1 MTGGGTGGGPSN
13 AAWWSNYRIFA
24 VVWAALL
31 LFPALAPNNFILN
44 LGIAWFISLLLAGS
58 LNLLMGYAGQISLSH
73 AAFYG
78 LGAYASG
85 VLSAKFGVSPWLG
98 LCAAIVLTGV
108 AAFLIGWPSLKLRGH
123 YLAMATLGFNVIM
136 SVLFVELRGLTGGPN
151 GLVGVPSLSLFGYEI
166 GADIRF
172 YLFAWFVVGL
182 MMLLILNLL
191 DSRMG
196 RALRALSTSELAA
209 GANGI
214 NVHIVK
220 LGVFVIS
227 AVMAGIAG
235 FLFIHLN
242 NFASPEN
249 FDFVASVMLL
259 VVVALGGTG
268 TYWGPFLGA
277 LLHVVLPEAL
287 RAFADFEILVYG
299 VSLVLVLL
307 FFPGGLSGAIAGLG
321 RLLGRGARRGTAR

>member
-1 MTGGGTGGGPSN
+1 MGAQGSRQ
-13 AAWWSNYRIFA
+13 NYRILGI
-24 VVWAALL
+24 VWALLL
-31 LFPALAPNNFILN
+31 LFPLAAPNNFILN
-44 LGIAWFISLLLAGS
+44 LGISWFISLALVGS

-98 LCAAIVLTGV
+98 LCAAIALTGT

-151 GLVGVPSLSLFGYEI
+151 GLVGVPSLSLFGYELA
-166 GADIRF
+166 ADIRF
-172 YLFAWFVVGL
+172 YLFAWVVVGL
-182 MMLLILNLL
+182 LMLLVLNLL

-209 GANGI
+209 SANGI
-214 NVHIVK
+214 NVHAVK
-220 LGVFVIS
+220 LGVFVLS

-235 FLFIHLN
+235 FLFVHLN
-242 NFASPEN
+242 NFASPET

-277 LLHVVLPEAL
+277 LLHVALPELL

-299 VSLVLVLL
+299 LSLVLVLL
-307 FFPGGLSGAIAGLG
+307 FFPGGLSGALS
-321 RLLGRGARRGTAR
+321 RLARPARRRKTR

>member
-1 MTGGGTGGGPSN
+1 ME
-13 AAWWSNYRIFA
+13 ARAQHRDYRIFA
-24 VVWAALL
+24 IVWTLLL
-31 LFPALAPNNFILN
+31 LFPLAAPNNFILN
-44 LGIAWFISLLLAGS
+44 LGIAWFISLILAAS

-85 VLSAKFGVSPWLG
+85 VLSAKFAVSPWLG
-98 LCAAIVLTGV
+98 LFASIGLTGL

-151 GLVGVPSLSLFGYEI
+151 GLVGVPSLSIFGREI
-166 GADIRF
+166 GADLRF
-172 YLFAWFVVGL
+172 YYFAWFVVGL
-182 MMLLILNLL
+182 MMLLVLNLV

-196 RALRALSTSELAA
+196 RALRALSSSELAA
-209 GANGI
+209 SANGI
-214 NVHIVK
+214 DVHAVK

-227 AVMAGIAG
+227 AMMAGIAG
-235 FLFIHLN
+235 FLFVHLN

-277 LLHVVLPEAL
+277 LVHVVLPEAL
-287 RAFADFEILVYG
+287 RAFSDFETLVYG
-299 VSLVLVLL
+299 ISLVLVLL
-307 FFPGGLSGAIAGLG
+307 FFPAGLSGAVA
-321 RLLGRGARRGTAR
+321 RLDRLFRRDPAR

>member
-1 MTGGGTGGGPSN
+1 MGGSSSSGGPSRGSYL
-13 AAWWSNYRIFA
+13 ALAGIWML
-24 VVWAALL
+24 LL
-31 LFPALAPNNFILN
+31 LFPVITPNNFILN
-44 LGIAWFISLLLAGS
+44 LGISWFISLLLAGS

-85 VLSAKFGVSPWLG
+85 VLSAKFGASPWLG
-98 LCAAIVLTGV
+98 LCAAIALTAA

-136 SVLFVELRGLTGGPN
+136 SVLFVELRDLTGGPN
-151 GLVGVPSLSLFGYEI
+151 GLVGVPSLSLFGWEI
-166 GADIRF
+166 GADFRF
-172 YLFAWFVVGL
+172 YLFAWLVVGL

-191 DSRMG
+191 NSRMG

-209 GANGI
+209 QANGI
-214 NVHIVK
+214 DVHAVK
-220 LGVFVIS
+220 LGVFVLS

-235 FLFIHLN
+235 FLYVHLN

-277 LLHVVLPEAL
+277 LLHVALPEAL
-287 RAFADFEILVYG
+287 RAFSDYEILVYG
-299 VSLVLVLL
+299 ISLVLVLL
-307 FFPGGLSGAIAGLG
+307 FFPGGLSGAAVWLV
-321 RLLGRGARRGTAR
+321 RLAGRGAPR

>member
-1 MTGGGTGGGPSN
+1 MSGKAPSGAVPRQSY
-13 AAWWSNYRIFA
+13 AALGA
-24 VVWAALL
+24 VWALLL
-31 LFPALAPNNFILN
+31 LFPLAAPNNFILN
-44 LGIAWFISLLLAGS
+44 LGISFFISLALAAS

-85 VLSAKFGVSPWLG
+85 VLSAKFGLSPWLG
-98 LCAAIVLTGV
+98 LCAAIALTGT

-136 SVLFVELRGLTGGPN
+136 SVLFVELRDLTGGPN
-151 GLVGVPSLSLFGYEI
+151 GLVGVPSLSLFGWEI

-172 YLFAWFVVGL
+172 YLFAWLVVGL

-191 DSRMG
+191 HSRMG

-209 GANGI
+209 KANGI
-214 NVHIVK
+214 DVHAVK
-220 LGVFVIS
+220 LGVFVLS

-235 FLFIHLN
+235 FLYVHLN

-268 TYWGPFLGA
+268 TYWGPFFGA

-287 RAFADFEILVYG
+287 RAFSDFEILVYG
-299 VSLVLVLL
+299 ISLVLVLL
-307 FFPGGLSGAIAGLG
+307 FFPGGLSGAAAKLG
-321 RLLGRGARRGTAR
+321 RLVGIGAAR

>member
-1 MTGGGTGGGPSN
+1 MLQQEPNSGGARQSYIALAG
-13 AAWWSNYRIFA
+13 I
-24 VVWAALL
+24 WALLL
-31 LFPALAPNNFILN
+31 LFPLAAPNNFVLN
-44 LGIAWFISLLLAGS
+44 LGISWFISLALAGS

-98 LCAAIVLTGV
+98 LCAAIALTAA

-136 SVLFVELRGLTGGPN
+136 SVLFVELRDLTGGPN
-151 GLVGVPSLSLFGYEI
+151 GLVGVPSLSLFGWEI

-172 YLFAWFVVGL
+172 YLFAWIVVGL

-191 DSRMG
+191 HSRMG

-209 GANGI
+209 KANGI
-214 NVHIVK
+214 DVHAVK
-220 LGVFVIS
+220 LGVFVLS

-235 FLFIHLN
+235 FLYVHLN

-249 FDFVASVMLL
+249 FDFAASVMLL

-287 RAFADFEILVYG
+287 RAFSDFEILVYG
-299 VSLVLVLL
+299 ISLVLVLL
-307 FFPGGLSGAIAGLG
+307 FFPGGLAGAVAKLG
-321 RLLGRGARRGTAR
+321 RLFGRGAAR

>member
-1 MTGGGTGGGPSN
+1 MDSPVSSN
-13 AAWWSNYRIFA
+13 SVSRNSYRVFA
-24 VVWAALL
+24 VVWALLL
-31 LFPALAPNNFILN
+31 LFPLAAPNNFILN
-44 LGIAWFISLLLAGS
+44 LGISWFISLALAGS

-182 MMLLILNLL
+182 LMLLVLNLL

-209 GANGI
+209 KANGI
-214 NVHIVK
+214 DVHAVK
-220 LGVFVIS
+220 LGVFVLS

-235 FLFIHLN
+235 FLYVHLN

-307 FFPGGLSGAIAGLG
+307 FFPGGLSGAIA
-321 RLLGRGARRGTAR
+321 RLWRLVGRGAAR

>member
-1 MTGGGTGGGPSN
+1 MGGQKPSG
-13 AAWWSNYRIFA
+13 ASRESYLALAGLWM
-24 VVWAALL
+24 VLL
-31 LFPALAPNNFILN
+31 LFPLIAPNNFILN
-44 LGIAWFISLLLAGS
+44 LGISWFISLLLAGS

-85 VLSAKFGVSPWLG
+85 VLSAKFGLSPWLG
-98 LCAAIVLTGV
+98 LCAAIALTAA

-136 SVLFVELRGLTGGPN
+136 SVLFVELRDLTGGPN
-151 GLVGVPSLSLFGYEI
+151 GLIGVPSLSLFGWEI
-166 GADIRF
+166 GPDIRF
-172 YLFAWFVVGL
+172 YLFAWLVVGL
-182 MMLLILNLL
+182 MMLLLLNLL
-191 DSRMG
+191 NSRMG

-209 GANGI
+209 RANGI
-214 NVHIVK
+214 DVHAVK
-220 LGVFVIS
+220 LGVFVLS

-235 FLFIHLN
+235 FLYVHLN

-277 LLHVVLPEAL
+277 LLHVALPEAL
-287 RAFADFEILVYG
+287 RAFSDYEILVYG
-299 VSLVLVLL
+299 ISLVLVLL
-307 FFPGGLSGAIAGLG
+307 FFPGGLSGAAAWLV
-321 RLLGRGARRGTAR
+321 RLVGRGAPR

>member
-1 MTGGGTGGGPSN
+1 MDAQGSRN
-13 AAWWSNYRIFA
+13 KYRAFA
-24 VVWAALL
+24 VFWAILL
-31 LFPALAPNNFILN
+31 LFPAVAPNNFILN
-44 LGIAWFISLLLAGS
+44 LGISWFISLALAGS

-85 VLSAKFGVSPWLG
+85 ALSAKFGVSPWIG
-98 LCAAIVLTGV
+98 LCAAVTLTGL
-108 AAFLIGWPSLKLRGH
+108 AAFLIGWPSLRLRGH

-136 SVLFVELRGLTGGPN
+136 SVLFVELNDLTGGPN

-166 GADIRF
+166 RADIRF
-172 YLFAWFVVGL
+172 FLFAWVVVGA

-209 GANGI
+209 QANGV
-214 NVHIVK
+214 NVHAVK
-220 LGVFVIS
+220 LGVFVLS

-235 FLFIHLN
+235 FLYVHLN

-277 LLHVVLPEAL
+277 FLHVALPEAL
-287 RAFADFEILVYG
+287 RAFSDFEILVYG
-299 VSLVLVLL
+299 ISLVLVLL
-307 FFPGGLSGAIAGLG
+307 FFPGGLSDAFARLG
-321 RLLGRGARRGTAR
+321 RLVARGKVP